1 MGLKRKP
8 PKDNVRRVT
17 YIDRNLRGVI
27 TNKAGRTVQFESF
40 NEHIQ
45 LLVFER
51 DKSVTDYISQPETFT
66 FSDSDNVTHK
76 YTPDFKVWKDDG
88 TTEIHEVTLTE
99 RQERP
104 GIRMRERAAREICQ
118 AHKWKYVVHTEKTL
132 PQQTEVTNLL
142 ALLPYRLQS
151 YKREQIIA
159 VVKEYLEGGIPIAL
173 SLCARHVASLAN
185 ISEGTVFETLC
196 HLLWHGTLVTN
207 FQELFID
214 ECRFTPEA
222 KVWLP
227 QRKEVVEEL

>member
-17 YIDRNLRGVI
+17 YIDRNLRGVT

-76 YTPDFKVWKDDG
+76 YTPDFKVWKNDG
-88 TTEIHEVTLTE
+88 TIEIHEVTLTE

-104 GIRMRERAAREICQ
+104 GISMREQAAREICQ
-118 AHKWKYVVHTEKTL
+118 ARKWKYIVHTEKTL

-142 ALLPYRLQS
+142 ALFPYRLQT
-151 YKREQIIA
+151 YKQEQIIT
-159 VVKEYLEGGIPIAL
+159 VVKKYLEMGLPVAL
-173 SLCARHVASLAN
+173 SLCTRHVAIQAN
-185 ISEGTVFETLC
+185 ILEGKVFETLC
-196 HLLWHGTLVTN
+196 HLLWHETLVAN
-207 FQELFID
+207 FQELLID

-227 QRKEVVEEL
+227 QSEEVVEEQ